1 MLKQSFV
8 VNAFCGLYVL
18 IGIIDIIIYLDI
30 GAPVEP
36 TISRFFPSWHLFL
49 LCFFNGLQW
58 YGKRLSTKIANLD
71 AAILNRKFPDDLR
84 QIAKQ
89 GQSLANWHPVSFV
102 FQQKLD
108 ISRLFDLH
116 EYINQAFQVA
126 CVCDSASV

>member
-1 MLKQSFV
+1 VCEFKPSFA
-8 VNAFCGLYVL
+8 VNAFCGLYVI

-36 TISRFFPSWHLFL
+36 TISRNFPSWHLFL

-89 GQSLANWHPVSFV
+89 GQSLAIIGNLPSRFV
-102 FQQKLD
+102 
-108 ISRLFDLH
+108 
-116 EYINQAFQVA
+116 
-126 CVCDSASV
+126 CVPTKIGYLSSI